1 MARRHYLRK
10 VFPVFLMIILPMIAC
25 AHKLAQQHYTIADGL
40 DNVRVYFLQPDNA
53 SRIWVATDWGLDFF
67 DQEQQLIASAKLPKL
82 PKGLIN
88 DLAVGP
94 DGTIW
99 VAGNKLYKL
108 KMSADL
114 KLHVD
119 TTVVGYAPHYNRV
132 GTSFLTVDH
141 QNRAWFAGLPDSPFT
156 ENGISCLQ
164 GDKVQDMTSRMF
176 AGRKPE
182 IVDMRADWAGKRL
195 LVVTKD
201 GRLWQWKDEKMSLIA
216 IEGTVRRILQSPS
229 GQLFAL
235 TNSAAFRLKPEGV
248 ELVVSIPADIRK
260 MEVFAI
266 SDKLEIA
273 FPGEDGHI
281 CWYDGDDVFN
291 SGVKTA
297 TVRSMIFDKNGDL
310 WAGTINGI
318 NRIIR
323 GGWRY
328 FDHSVGLPEETVSVT
343 EDRNGTMWFAS
354 RGQGLSRL
362 VNGTIVADS
371 TYFGTF
377 PVKDFIA
384 ATNRDADGNLIFSS
398 VGGKGLLWFDGQN
411 YRKLPASET
420 GNNIRG
426 FYDDVANNRYLFAC
440 SKMLLIY
447 NRRTLALVGRM
458 ALPSTGYYDIEKD
471 RFGRFWIAGQNSCVI
486 WDGKSAKFETMHYA
500 AQQFS
505 SWMVFDLHRDARG
518 NMWLATDEGLW
529 IYDYK
534 HFRRVA
540 GSHLRRVINFCQPLG
555 GSYLLLGA
563 IEGLY
568 VLDLDK
574 YYRNGEEWISWFD
587 HKNGYEG
594 QSVSHACFRDNC
606 GRWWM
611 ATHDRLM
618 MIPENDLL
626 NLLNRVPTGIRAFRD
641 VQSASVYRPGNGPLR
656 LSPYLKDLEIQLL
669 EPNHQNLLANSVYT
683 YKIERLDNP
692 DPKLEWSDPVQRS
705 SIPLKNLSDGKYRI
719 TLKVLRANGM
729 WNTKDIVQEFEIAP
743 FWYATMW
750 FRTLLALAI
759 AGCIFY
765 FILREVQKQ
774 ARRQQEILRAK
785 QRVTELELEASEQ
798 RNVEA
803 GMSRELAEAGRER
816 ALLEMRAIT
825 NQIDPHFVSN
835 FLTAVQSMLYK
846 NESEKVVHYLAKF
859 GSIFR
864 HKLLSGSQVFWT
876 LGEEM
881 DFVGNYLEL
890 EKVRFRHRIQSET
903 EVDVNVPMDTIIPKM
918 LIQGYVSNA
927 IKHGLEN
934 KPEGGTVH
942 IGIAVAGSRLHI
954 TVKDDGVGL
963 ENAKKYNRRST
974 GRGLAI
980 NEALFDQ
987 LNQYNIPQ
995 SYQVHSD
1002 RREAGEDGVCAEAFL
1017 PLYPI
1022 LPPEEL
1028 VAVTNDQSLN

>member
-1 MARRHYLRK
+1 MTWRQSLRK
-10 VFPVFLMIILPMIAC
+10 VFSVFILILLSMVAY

-40 DNVRVYFLQPDNA
+40 DNVRVYFLLPDQA

-67 DQEQQLIASAKLPKL
+67 DEEHQLVASARLPKL

-108 KMSADL
+108 KISADL
-114 KLHVD
+114 KLQVD
-119 TTVVGYAPHYNRV
+119 TTIVGYAPHYNRV
-132 GTSFLTVDH
+132 GTSYLTVDH
-141 QNRAWFAGLPDSPFT
+141 QNRAWFAGLPDAHFT
-156 ENGISCLQ
+156 ENGISYLEGNQ
-164 GDKVQDMTSRMF
+164 VHDMTGKLF
-176 AGRKPE
+176 PGEKPQ
-182 IVDMRADWAGKRL
+182 IVDMRADWGGKRL
-195 LVVTKD
+195 LIVTKD
-201 GRLWQWKDEKMSLIA
+201 GRLWQWKNEKMSVIKV
-216 IEGTVRRILQSPS
+216 EGKVRRILQSPS

-235 TNSAAFRLKPEGV
+235 TNSAAFQLKPNDT
-248 ELVVSIPADIRK
+248 ELAVSIPADISK

-273 FPGEDGHI
+273 FAAETGNI

-310 WAGTINGI
+310 WVGTINGI

-323 GGWRY
+323 AGWRY

-343 EDRNGTMWFAS
+343 EDRNGVMWFAS
-354 RGQGLSRL
+354 RGRGLSKL
-362 VNGTIVADS
+362 INGKIVEDS
-371 TYFGTF
+371 TYYSTF

-398 VGGKGLLWFDGQN
+398 VGGKGLLWYDGKN
-411 YRKLPASET
+411 YRRLPGSET

-426 FYDDVANNRYLFAC
+426 FYDDVAGNRYLFAC

-447 NRRTLALVGRM
+447 NRRTLQLVRRI

-471 RFGRFWIAGQNSCVI
+471 RFGRLWIAGQNSCVI
-486 WDGKSAKFETMHYA
+486 WDGKSDHFETMHYN
-500 AQQFS
+500 AQHFS
-505 SWMVFDLHRDARG
+505 SWMVFDLHRDAHG

-529 IYDYK
+529 LYDYK
-534 HFRRVA
+534 RFRRVA

-555 GSYLLLGA
+555 DSYLLLGA

-568 VLDLDK
+568 VLDLEK
-574 YYRNGEEWISWFD
+574 YYENGEEWISWFD

-594 QSVSHACFRDNC
+594 QSVSHACFRDSC
-606 GRWWM
+606 KRWWM
-611 ATHDRLM
+611 TTHDRLM
-618 MIPENDLL
+618 MIPEADLL
-626 NLLNRVPTGIRAFRD
+626 KLLKRVPTGIRALRD
-641 VQSASVYRPGNGPLR
+641 VSTATVFPAGIGPLR

-669 EPNHQNLLANSVYT
+669 EPNHQNLLANSVYV

-692 DPKLEWSDPVQRS
+692 DPELEWSDPIQRS

-729 WNTKDIVQEFEIAP
+729 WNTKDVVQEFEIAP
-743 FWYATMW
+743 FWYATTW
-750 FRTLLALAI
+750 FRTLLALVI

-765 FILREVQKQ
+765 FILREVKKQ

-785 QRVTELELEASEQ
+785 QRVTELELEASER

-864 HKLLSGSQVFWT
+864 HKLLSRSQVFWT

-881 DFVGNYLEL
+881 DFVSNYLEL
-890 EKVRFRHRIQSET
+890 EKVRFRHRIQSVT
-903 EVDVNVPMDTIIPKM
+903 EVEAGVPMDTVIPKM

-934 KPEGGTVH
+934 KPEGGTVCISVSVWEQH
-942 IGIAVAGSRLHI
+942 LYIKVE
-954 TVKDDGVGL
+954 DDGVGL
-963 ENAKKYNRRST
+963 EKARQYNKRST

-987 LNQYNIPQ
+987 LNQYNVYK
-995 SYQVHSD
+995 SYQVYSD
-1002 RREAGEDGVCAEAFL
+1002 RSKMGEDGVCAEAFL

-1028 VAVTNDQSLN
+1028 VAVTNDSY

>member
-1 MARRHYLRK
+1 MSRRQYLYK
-10 VFPVFLMIILPMIAC
+10 IFCAVFLINLATVAG
-25 AHKLAQQHYTIADGL
+25 AHKLAQQHYTIKDGL
-40 DNVRVYFLQPDNA
+40 DNVRVYFLLPDQS

-67 DQEQQLIASAKLPKL
+67 DQEHQLIASARLPKL

-114 KLHVD
+114 KMQVD

-132 GTSFLTVDH
+132 GTSLLTVDH
-141 QNRAWFAGLPDSPFT
+141 QNRAWFAGAPDSPFT
-156 ENGISCLQ
+156 ENGISCLD
-164 GDKVQDMTSRMF
+164 GNNVHDMTSTLF
-176 AGRKPE
+176 PGQKPE
-182 IVDMRADWAGKRL
+182 IIDMRGDWAGKRL
-195 LVVTKD
+195 LIVTKD
-201 GRLWQWKDEKMSLIA
+201 GRLWQWKNEKMSVIQMK
-216 IEGTVRRILQSPS
+216 GNVRRILKNPS

-235 TNSAAFRLKPEGV
+235 TNSAAFLLKPNDT
-248 ELVVSIPADIRK
+248 ELAVSIPADISK

-273 FPGEDGHI
+273 FAAETGNI

-297 TVRSMIFDKNGDL
+297 AVRSMIFDKNGDL
-310 WAGTINGI
+310 WVGTINGI

-328 FDHSVGLPEETVSVT
+328 FDNSSGLAEETVSVT
-343 EDRNGTMWFAS
+343 EDRNGTIWFAS
-354 RGQGLSRL
+354 RGHGLGRL
-362 VNGTIVADS
+362 LNGQIMNDS
-371 TYFGTF
+371 TYYATF

-384 ATNRDADGNLIFSS
+384 ATQRDADGNLIFSS
-398 VGGKGLLWFDGQN
+398 VGGKGLLWFDGKN
-411 YRKLPASET
+411 YRRLPGSET
-420 GNNIRG
+420 GNNIRA
-426 FYDDVANNRYLFAC
+426 FYDDVANDRYLFAC

-447 NRRTLALVGRM
+447 NRRTLELIRRIK
-458 ALPSTGYYDIEKD
+458 LPSTGYYDIEKD
-471 RFGRFWIAGQNSCVI
+471 RFGRLWIAGQNSCVI
-486 WDGKSAKFETMHYA
+486 WDGKSDRFETLHY

-518 NMWLATDEGLW
+518 NIWLATDEGLW
-529 IYDYK
+529 LYDYK
-534 HFRRVA
+534 RFRRIV
-540 GSHLRRVINFCQPLG
+540 GSQLRRVINFCQPLG
-555 GSYLLLGA
+555 KSYLMLGA

-568 VLDLDK
+568 VLDLEK
-574 YYRNGEEWISWFD
+574 FYENGEEWISWFD

-594 QSVSHACFRDNC
+594 QSISHACFRDSC

-611 ATHDRLM
+611 VTHDRLM
-618 MIPENDLL
+618 MIPEADLMK
-626 NLLNRVPTGIRAFRD
+626 LLKRVPTGISAFRD
-641 VQSASVYRPGNGPLR
+641 LSSSKIYPVGKGQLTLSA
-656 LSPYLKDLEIQLL
+656 YLKDLEIQLL

-729 WNTKDIVQEFEIAP
+729 WNTKEVVQEFEIAP
-743 FWYATMW
+743 FWYATTW
-750 FRTLLALAI
+750 FRTLLALAV
-759 AGCIFY
+759 AGSIFY
-765 FILREVQKQ
+765 FILREVRKQ

-785 QRVTELELEASEQ
+785 QRVTKLELEASER

-835 FLTAVQSMLYK
+835 FLTAVQSMLYQ
-846 NESEKVVHYLAKF
+846 NEAEKVVNYLAKF

-864 HKLLSGSQVFWT
+864 HKLLSRSQVFWA

-881 DFVGNYLEL
+881 DFVSNYLDL
-890 EKVRFRHRIQSET
+890 EKVRFRHRIQS
-903 EVDVNVPMDTIIPKM
+903 VIVVAADVPMDTIIPKM

-934 KPEGGTVH
+934 KLEGGTVR
-942 IGIAVAGSRLHI
+942 INIAVLEHQLHI
-954 TVKDDGVGL
+954 QVEDDGVGL
-963 ENAKKYNRRST
+963 KKARQYSRRST

-987 LNQYNIPQ
+987 LNQYNIPK

-1002 RREAGEDGVCAEAFL
+1002 RNESGDEGVCAEAFL

-1022 LPPEEL
+1022 LPPEEM
-1028 VAVTNDQSLN
+1028 VAVTHK